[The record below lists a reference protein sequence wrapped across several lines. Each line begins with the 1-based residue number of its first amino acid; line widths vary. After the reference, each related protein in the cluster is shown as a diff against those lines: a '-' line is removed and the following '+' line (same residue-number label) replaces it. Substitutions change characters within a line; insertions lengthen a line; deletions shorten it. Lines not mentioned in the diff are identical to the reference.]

1 MTKLNF
7 IHVFHNLYIPLKQ
20 KSASRKKT
28 QIINFIFVHVYMYV
42 CFETSFLYFSL
53 SPLDSLVTLAL
64 WANRTE
70 NWKLSRIN
78 NLPSCDIVTFRSLVN
93 NELTTKGQ
101 CSGCDQ
107 TFSLSLIF
115 SSFLDCRQC
124 LYVMLFLLFISWHS
138 SGLIKV
144 EMRWESQ
151 KDNTHMA
158 KNAENCWVVRPT
170 KLYRLLLS
178 TNTMWTLIK
187 THHISLSIFAQY
199 YAIKS

>member
-1 MTKLNF
+1 MTFSFSLALSLSFSSRAMTKLNF

-107 TFSLSLIF
+107 TFSLSLF
-115 SSFLDCRQC
+115 H
-124 LYVMLFLLFISWHS
+124 LLFS
-138 SGLIKV
+138 
-144 EMRWESQ
+144 R
-151 KDNTHMA
+151 
-158 KNAENCWVVRPT
+158 
-170 KLYRLLLS
+170 LS
-178 TNTMWTLIK
+178 TMSIRNVVFVIHKLTLIW
-187 THHISLSIFAQY
+187 SD
-199 YAIKS
+199 